1 MLRVKATGIERSERR
16 LRLLA
21 GRVGD
26 LAPAN
31 RLIGREFT
39 REERALFSGHR
50 GLAPLKGS
58 TIERKLRDR
67 DGHVRANATSPLEA
81 TGHLRDFLEGPS
93 QPIHVTRSSVTLGIP
108 EGRRDLDYA
117 QVQARHGRSPVV
129 AARTLGRASVGI
141 IRDYLLRPL

>member
-1 MLRVKATGIERSERR
+1 VLRVKATGIERSERR

-26 LAPAN
+26 LTPAN

-39 REERALFSGHR
+39 REEHALFSGHR

-58 TIERKLRDR
+58 TIERKLRDG

-81 TGHLRDFLEGPS
+81 TGHLRDFLEGPGA
-93 QPIHVTRSSVTLGIP
+93 IRVTRSSVTLGIP
-108 EGRRDLDYA
+108 DSRRDLDYA
-117 QVQARHGRSPVV
+117 RVQARHDRNPV
-129 AARTLGRASVGI
+129 ANTRALTRASVGI
-141 IRDYLLRPL
+141 IREYLLGPL